1 MIYIHA
7 DDFGVNFEQ
16 TKRIL
21 SCKVGGLNSV
31 SIFPNSPHLKEQ
43 IDLIPSEFKKSI
55 HLNLVEG
62 KCCANKDSLSL
73 LVSEEGCFNRSFL
86 ELLIL
91 SLLHPC
97 KFRKQVKM
105 EIATQLDKVLC
116 ILPETYQLRV
126 DSHEHCHMIPAI
138 FMCLCQLLDE
148 KKIDV
153 EYIRWPIE
161 PIGPL
166 LTSVHEWRNIKS
178 INILKRIVL
187 RVFSWRDLWI
197 NKKYRYQ
204 MKDTLFLGLTF
215 SGEMIAENIK
225 NFYYK
230 YIKLSNKK
238 HKDLEVLFHPGG
250 IKEGEDFLDDKNDV
264 CKAFYM
270 SDNREYERKAIL
282 EMGKQQ

>member
-225 NFYYK
+225 KF
-230 YIKLSNKK
+230 
-238 HKDLEVLFHPGG
+238 
-250 IKEGEDFLDDKNDV
+250 
-264 CKAFYM
+264 
-270 SDNREYERKAIL
+270 
-282 EMGKQQ
+282 